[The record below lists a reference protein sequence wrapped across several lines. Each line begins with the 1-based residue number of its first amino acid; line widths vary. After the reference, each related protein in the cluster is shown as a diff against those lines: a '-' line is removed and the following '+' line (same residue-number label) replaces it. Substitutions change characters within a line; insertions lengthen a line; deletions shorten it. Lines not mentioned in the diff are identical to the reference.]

1 MKIKEI
7 YECIVEHQIEGI
19 MFHEQASKMLDFL
32 GFRGLKRWQEYRY
45 FAEIAE
51 MRSVN
56 RYAINH
62 HNMMISEG
70 KPNDPELIPSSW
82 YSYTRSEVDN
92 RTKQSALKD
101 FFSRLKSWETE
112 TKRLYCDM
120 YREACNDGY
129 IADAIKIKELIE
141 EVDNELKCVERKH
154 LEYKTVDFDL
164 SYIMYQ
170 QCELHDKYKNKEK
183 EINININ

>member
-1 MKIKEI
+1 MT
-7 YECIVEHQIEGI
+7 
-19 MFHEQASKMLDFL
+19 
-32 GFRGLKRWQEYRY
+32 
-45 FAEIAE
+45 
-51 MRSVN
+51 
-56 RYAINH
+56 
-62 HNMMISEG
+62 
-70 KPNDPELIPSSW
+70 W